1 MSGAEVEAFD
11 ITEWYKDLWRTAQSK
26 AAGDPF
32 TNAYQLF
39 ALDINERLDAG
50 DTALVDIEDTVQA
63 ISAEGF
69 LARTDR
75 LTDYLDVRGGA
86 PSLTA
91 LFERLAEGG
100 FGAYAARLSRPPIGL
115 VTTGHPTFALSEA
128 LSLALVELA
137 TGFDADGAVLTAEGR
152 AERETFA
159 RSEPHGPPPTL
170 TLDEEARW
178 SLRALSNTA
187 DALDAARRE
196 ALAVARAHWPDRWT
210 SLRPALMS
218 LATWVGFDQDGRND
232 VTWVVGL
239 GKRLELKAA
248 ALDRYLALARPLG
261 LATITDPL
269 ERAAELVAEQV
280 EALRTS
286 TDDPASVAAFSRLL
300 VKGRDEALVDA
311 APLLAAID
319 TALGES
325 SDDNARETLIVLRA
339 NLETQ
344 GVCLAHIHVRL
355 NSSQLHN
362 AVRREV
368 GLETSPAD
376 PANRRS
382 YFQAVAGL
390 IEACKPVDVGFQ
402 SLLAE
407 TASARRLFMTIA
419 QMARYVDA
427 GSPVRFLIA
436 ETESGFTL
444 LAALYLARLFGVEDL
459 VEISPL
465 FETEE
470 GLSRGELIIEEALR
484 SEPFRAY
491 LKAQG
496 KLALEF
502 GFSDSGRF
510 IGQMAATFRIERLRL
525 RIAELMEREG
535 LSALQLILFNTHGES
550 IGRGGHPASLADRLA
565 YAAPPQNRA
574 AFAGRGISVREED
587 SFQGGEGYLPL
598 FTLFAAKATV
608 AGLLAFGMALGPEAN
623 GDPIYA
629 AQNFAAEF
637 FATVQQAFGALAG
650 QENYAAL
657 LSLFGTRLLN
667 KTGSRPDQ
675 RQSGETGAVR
685 TFTHVSQ
692 LRAIPNNGILQGLG
706 DLANTTYGVERAAAK
721 DPHTFLAMRESSPRF
736 RRALAMADL
745 ANALSDL
752 QATRAYAATMN
763 PSLWLDQMDVDLESE
778 ALLRRLTRLCEQAA
792 ITGKLSDVLRHRR
805 VEPQMQK
812 SATSERRER
821 TLLLHALRIAL
832 IQRIARLAALIP
844 PFTPRAGFTLE
855 DAQLQLMR
863 LDVKAAVETLSEIF
877 PLRPDPTLASAD
889 FGEGAAYAPSENAGY
904 AMEHEDVFQPILQA
918 HAILLRATT
927 ALNHECGACG

>member
-1 MSGAEVEAFD
+1 MCGVEVEALD
-11 ITEWYKDLWRTAQSK
+11 ITQWFKDLWRTAQAK
-26 AAGDPF
+26 AEGDPF

-39 ALDINERLDAG
+39 ALDVNARFDAG
-50 DTALVDIEDTVQA
+50 DTALVDIEDTVQTV
-63 ISAEGF
+63 SAEGF
-69 LARTDR
+69 LARADR
-75 LTDYLDVRGGA
+75 LTDYLGVRNEP
-86 PSLTA
+86 PSLRA
-91 LFERLAEGG
+91 LFTRMAEEG
-100 FGAYAARLSRPPIGL
+100 FETYAARLARPPIGL
-115 VTTGHPTFALSEA
+115 VTTGHPTFALSGT

-137 TGFDADGAVLTAEGR
+137 TGCDAEGAALTSEGR
-152 AERETFA
+152 AEREAIA
-159 RSEPHGPPPTL
+159 RNEPHGPPQTL
-170 TLDEEARW
+170 TLDEEAVW
-178 SLRALSNTA
+178 SVRALRNTA
-187 DALDAARRE
+187 DALDAARRA
-196 ALAVARAHWPDRWT
+196 ALSVARERWPDRWT
-210 SLRPALMS
+210 TLRPALMS

-232 VTWVVGL
+232 VTWVVSL

-261 LATITDPL
+261 LPAITDPL
-269 ERAAELVAEQV
+269 NRAAKLVAEQV
-280 EALRTS
+280 EALRIS

-300 VKGRDEALVDA
+300 VKGRDEALIDA
-311 APLLAAID
+311 APLLAAIE
-319 TALGES
+319 TALGEAA
-325 SDDNARETLIVLRA
+325 DNTTRETLIVLRA
-339 NLETQ
+339 GLETQ

-382 YFQAVAGL
+382 YFQTIGGL
-390 IEACKPVDVGFQ
+390 IAGCKPVEVRFQ

-427 GSPVRFLIA
+427 KSPVRFLIA

-535 LSALQLILFNTHGES
+535 LHGLELILFNTHGES
-550 IGRGGHPASLADRLA
+550 IGRGGHPTSLADRLA

-574 AFAGRGISVREED
+574 EFTRRNIRVREED
-587 SFQGGEGYLPL
+587 SFQGGEGYLPI
-598 FTLFAAKATV
+598 FTSAAATATV
-608 AGLLAFGMALGPEAN
+608 AGLLVYGMDFGPDAE
-623 GDPIYA
+623 GDPIYEV
-629 AQNFAAEF
+629 QNFAAEF

-650 QENYAAL
+650 EENYAAL

-675 RQSGETGAVR
+675 RQSGEVGAVR

-706 DLANTTYGVERAAAK
+706 SLVSTTYGVQRAAAK
-721 DPHTFLAMRESSPRF
+721 DPHTFAAMREDSPRF
-736 RRALAMADL
+736 RRALAMADQ
-745 ANALSDL
+745 AGALSDL

-763 PSLWLDQMDVDLESE
+763 PSLWLDQMDADVDSG
-778 ALLRRLTRLCEQAA
+778 ALLRRLTGLCEKAA
-792 ITGKLSDVLRHRR
+792 ITGKLSDVLRHMRAEPPMPKAEGARR
-805 VEPQMQK
+805 D
-812 SATSERRER
+812 R

-832 IQRIARLAALIP
+832 IQRIARLAARIP

-863 LDVKAAVETLSEIF
+863 LDVKAAIETLSDIF
-877 PLRPDPTLASAD
+877 PQRPDPSLASAD
-889 FGEGAAYAPSENAGY
+889 FGEDVAYGPSTNVGY
-904 AMEHEDVFQPILQA
+904 AVEHENLFQPILKT